1 MPRRVSV
8 FRNILYPLSFE
19 WQINSKH
26 ILPYWNSTIVP
37 NLFYSLSPFGIM
49 IFRTLE
55 KYFYGVVIYYQH
67 FAKSR
72 KRPRNLLQCFSP
84 PGAACFIRN
93 TSIKVLCTE
102 EENEN
107 LNNTKTL
114 AADLCTNFRQIDKSN
129 HQNRVRPFNPRKKT
143 DQLDTLLSRS
153 SDKSIWS
160 SLQDSESILVTKT

>member
-1 MPRRVSV
+1 
-8 FRNILYPLSFE
+8 
-19 WQINSKH
+19 
-26 ILPYWNSTIVP
+26 
-37 NLFYSLSPFGIM
+37 M

-129 HQNRVRPFNPRKKT
+129 HQNRVRPFNPRKKDRPT
-143 DQLDTLLSRS
+143 GHIIITVLRQIHLIFSTRFRVNLGDQDIIPKIEFSRTENFSLSW
-153 SDKSIWS
+153 KS
-160 SLQDSESILVTKT
+160 KTPVFIFP

>member
-1 MPRRVSV
+1 MNFKGTTKLSQEVGYQEESQFSEPSFIPV
-8 FRNILYPLSFE
+8 SFE

-67 FAKSR
+67 FVKSR

-84 PGAACFIRN
+84 AGAACVIRN

-107 LNNTKTL
+107 LKHTKTL
-114 AADLCTNFRQIDKSN
+114 AVSMYKL
-129 HQNRVRPFNPRKKT
+129 
-143 DQLDTLLSRS
+143 
-153 SDKSIWS
+153 
-160 SLQDSESILVTKT
+160 